1 MKHLRHHRAMNRLVA
16 TPRPA
21 ARAQRGVT
29 LVIVLLIL
37 VVVTVLG
44 IGGAQIALLGE
55 RSTRYDRD
63 YLVASQAA
71 EAALMDAEF
80 DIRGPNSAASGVQ
93 RVAKFNK
100 DNYGIF
106 VDGCGTTAANRGLC
120 QPVADPAAKQIWA
133 TVDYLD
139 DGAAAPSVEFG
150 TYTGRVFDAGATGVK
165 PELAPRYLIELV
177 QDADVGGNAGGVG
190 VQKMYRITA
199 IGFGPR
205 KEIQV
210 VMQIAF
216 RKEKG

>member
-1 MKHLRHHRAMNRLVA
+1 MNRTRNRAMNRFAA
-16 TPRPA
+16 TSRRPA
-21 ARAQRGVT
+21 PRAQRGVT

-80 DIRGPNSAASGVQ
+80 DIRGPNSAASDVQ
-93 RVAKFNK
+93 RVSKFNK

-106 VDGCGTTAANRGLC
+106 MAGCGTTAADRGLC
-120 QPVADPAAKQIWA
+120 LPVADASAKQIWA

-139 DGAAAPSVEFG
+139 DSATAPSVEFG

-165 PELAPRYLIELV
+165 PELPPRYLIELV
-177 QDADVGGNAGGVG
+177 EDAGVGGNAGAAGA
-190 VQKMYRITA
+190 QKMYRITA

-205 KEIQV
+205 KEVQV

>member
-1 MKHLRHHRAMNRLVA
+1 MQQHRQQ
-16 TPRPA
+16 
-21 ARAQRGVT
+21 QRGVT
-29 LVIVLLIL
+29 LVVVLLIL

-63 YLVASQAA
+63 YLIATQAA

-80 DIRGPNSAASGVQ
+80 DIRGPNAKSGN
-93 RVAKFNK
+93 RVLQFNQS
-100 DNYGIF
+100 NFGIF
-106 VDGCGTTAANRGLC
+106 APGCSSGTTTRGLC
-120 QPVADPAAKQIWA
+120 LPNADGVRPVWA
-133 TVDYLD
+133 EVSFLD
-139 DGAAAPSVEFG
+139 DSSSARSAEFG
-150 TYTGRVFDAGATGVK
+150 EFTGREFDAGSTGIRPARK
-165 PELAPRYLIELV
+165 PRYIIELV
-177 QDADVGGNAGGVG
+177 DDRNEGSARGGQGGSP

-205 KEIQV
+205 TDVQV